1 MNIQEKRHLLWDS
14 CYNIRDMGGF
24 NTKLGGNTQ
33 FHAFVRA
40 DNVGDRLSEE
50 GKDALISYGIKTI
63 IDLRSPYELE
73 IAPPPFAQPGNR
85 TRYPKYFN
93 TPFVNEDDEDGIEKL
108 NSMKSHVEMY
118 HWMLDRFQK
127 NIGIAVNQI
136 ANATKEGPVL
146 FYCHQGRDRTGIIAA
161 FLLLLAGVD
170 KQVVAD
176 DYAIS
181 NMYIQPTYTKTLYK
195 NPEVMLET
203 VEYLEQKYGGVSSY
217 LVQAGVTQ
225 NELQSLVSHLIG

>member
-1 MNIQEKRHLLWDS
+1 M
-14 CYNIRDMGGF
+14 
-24 NTKLGGNTQ
+24 
-33 FHAFVRA
+33 
-40 DNVGDRLSEE
+40 RLA
-50 GKDALISYGIKTI
+50 KV
-63 IDLRSPYELE
+63 RSPYELE

-127 NIGIAVNQI
+127 NIGIAVKQI

-203 VEYLEQKYGGVSSY
+203 AEYLEQKYGGVSSY
-217 LVQAGVTQ
+217 LVQTGVTQ
-225 NELQSLVSHLIG
+225 NELQSLVLHLIG